1 MKKKRK
7 FLLSFILLTLG
18 IFCFAT
24 TAHAKSQLI
33 QLKAGKTYTLDVNG
47 DGKKDKLKFIQKT
60 IQRDYPQQTHR
71 IIYING
77 KKIKDITSYG
87 SFPLYFYKTNNAN
100 EYLIVGT
107 HWKGG
112 SNSYDVY
119 HCKKTLKNIGT
130 LPIPTIWPIA

>member
-24 TAHAKSQLI
+24 TAHAKSQLV

-60 IQRDYPQQTHR
+60 IQRDYPQQTHA
-71 IIYING
+71 ICMHKFIS
-77 KKIKDITSYG
+77 DT
-87 SFPLYFYKTNNAN
+87 
-100 EYLIVGT
+100 
-107 HWKGG
+107 
-112 SNSYDVY
+112 Y
-119 HCKKTLKNIGT
+119 HFFHSPATYQ
-130 LPIPTIWPIA
+130 

>member
-24 TAHAKSQLI
+24 TAHAKSQLV

-100 EYLIVGT
+100 EFDTNNKV
-107 HWKGG
+107 
-112 SNSYDVY
+112 
-119 HCKKTLKNIGT
+119 
-130 LPIPTIWPIA
+130 A